1 MKKIIV
7 YLPLF
12 ILISITGVN
21 SQQKGKQVMSK
32 QSLEVA
38 TLGGGCFWCVEA
50 VYERVKGVQNV
61 VSGYAGGHLKDP
73 TYKDVSRGNTGHA
86 EVCQIHFDPTVISYD
101 KILDIFWQAHDPTTL
116 NRQGNDRGTQY
127 RSAIY
132 YHNEPQKLSAE
143 SAVKNAATLFKDPLT
158 TEVAPLD
165 KFYKAEVY
173 HQDYFANNPNAPYC
187 TFIIDPKIKK
197 LQEKGTIW
205 DD

>member
-86 EVCQIHFDPTVISYD
+86 EVCQIHFDPTIISYD

-165 KFYKAEVY
+165 EFYKAEV
-173 HQDYFANNPNAPYC
+173 
-187 TFIIDPKIKK
+187 
-197 LQEKGTIW
+197 
-205 DD
+205 

>member
-86 EVCQIHFDPTVISYD
+86 EVCQIHFDPTIISYD

-143 SAVKNAATLFKDPLT
+143 SAVKNAATLFKNPLT

>member
-1 MKKIIV
+1 MKKTIV

-12 ILISITGVN
+12 FLISVTGVN
-21 SQQKGKQVMSK
+21 SQQKGKKIMST

-73 TYKDVSRGNTGHA
+73 TYKDVSRGDTGHA
-86 EVCQIHFDPTVISYD
+86 EVCQIHFDPTIISYD

-143 SAVKNAATLFKDPLT
+143 SALNNAITLFKDPLT

-165 KFYKAEVY
+165 EFYKAEVY
-173 HQDYFANNPNAPYC
+173 HQDYFTNNPNAPYC

>member
-1 MKKIIV
+1 MKKTIII
-7 YLPLF
+7 LPLI
-12 ILISITGVN
+12 ILMTITGIN
-21 SQQKGKQVMSK
+21 SQQKGKHIMTDK
-32 QSLEVA
+32 PLEIA

-50 VYERVKGVQNV
+50 VFERVEGVHNV
-61 VSGYAGGHLKDP
+61 VSGYAGGHLKNP
-73 TYKDVSRGNTGHA
+73 TYNDVSTGESGHA

-127 RSAIY
+127 RSVIY
-132 YHNEPQKLSAE
+132 YHNETQKLSAE
-143 SAVKNAATLFKDPLT
+143 SAIKTAAQLFKDPLT

-165 KFYKAEVY
+165 DFYKAEVY

-197 LQEKGTIW
+197 LQNKGTIW
-205 DD
+205 ND

>member
-1 MKKIIV
+1 MKKTIV

-21 SQQKGKQVMSK
+21 SQQKGNEIMST

-73 TYKDVSRGNTGHA
+73 TYKDVSRGDTGHA
-86 EVCQIHFDPTVISYD
+86 EVCQIHFDPTIISYD

-132 YHNEPQKLSAE
+132 YHNEPQKLAAE
-143 SAVKNAATLFKDPLT
+143 SAVKNAASLFKDPLT
-158 TEVAPLD
+158 TEVAPLNT
-165 KFYKAEVY
+165 FYKAEVY

-197 LQEKGTIW
+197 LQKKGTIW
-205 DD
+205 DN

>member
-1 MKKIIV
+1 MKKTIII
-7 YLPLF
+7 LPLI
-12 ILISITGVN
+12 ILMTITGIN
-21 SQQKGKQVMSK
+21 SQQKGSHIMTDKP
-32 QSLEVA
+32 LEIA

-50 VYERVKGVQNV
+50 VFERVEGVHNV
-61 VSGYAGGHLKDP
+61 VSGYAGGHLKNP
-73 TYKDVSRGNTGHA
+73 TYKDVSTGESGHA
-86 EVCQIHFDPTVISYD
+86 EVCQIHFDPNVISYD

-127 RSAIY
+127 RSVIY

-143 SAVKNAATLFKDPLT
+143 SAIKTAAQLFKDPLT

-165 KFYKAEVY
+165 DFYKAEVY

-197 LQEKGTIW
+197 LQNKGTIW

>member
-1 MKKIIV
+1 MKKVIV

-73 TYKDVSRGNTGHA
+73 TYKDVSRGKSGHA
-86 EVCQIHFDPTVISYD
+86 EVCQIHFDPTIISYD

-127 RSAIY
+127 RSAMY

-143 SAVKNAATLFKDPLT
+143 SAVKNAATLFKNPLT

>member
-1 MKKIIV
+1 MKKTIII
-7 YLPLF
+7 LPLI
-12 ILISITGVN
+12 ILMTITGIN
-21 SQQKGKQVMSK
+21 SQEKGKHIMTDK
-32 QSLEVA
+32 PLEIA

-50 VYERVKGVQNV
+50 VFERVEGVHNV
-61 VSGYAGGHLKDP
+61 VSGYAGGHLKNP
-73 TYKDVSRGNTGHA
+73 TYKDVSTGESGHA
-86 EVCQIHFDPTVISYD
+86 EVCQIHFDPNVISYD

-127 RSAIY
+127 RSVIY

-143 SAVKNAATLFKDPLT
+143 SAIKTAAQLFKDPLT

-165 KFYKAEVY
+165 DFYKAEVY

-197 LQEKGTIW
+197 LQNKGTIW
-205 DD
+205 ND

>member
-1 MKKIIV
+1 
-7 YLPLF
+7 
-12 ILISITGVN
+12 
-21 SQQKGKQVMSK
+21 MSE

-50 VYERVKGVQNV
+50 VYERVEGVHNV
-61 VSGYAGGHLKDP
+61 ISGYAGGHLKNP
-73 TYKDVSRGNTGHA
+73 TYKDVSQGDTGHA
-86 EVCQIHFDPTVISYD
+86 EVCQIHFDPTIISYE

-132 YHNEPQKLSAE
+132 YHNDPQKLAAE
-143 SAVKNAATLFKDPLT
+143 SALKNAAKLFKDPLT
-158 TEVAPLD
+158 TEVASLD
-165 KFYKAEVY
+165 EFYKAEVY

-197 LQEKGTIW
+197 LQKKGTIW